1 MGSEM
6 CIRDR
11 LRSKFN
17 STLTGT
23 GSSAFGFVNLTGSVV
38 SVASTTDAAGTNVAI
53 ASTTARSIFVNSQV
67 TDLVTNEMNFVETLL
82 GVGSTTGDTTF
93 MSQSFF
99 DSNQGSFSNNFI
111 GTFGASLSSG
121 VLSLNFTNKGSNA
134 VRVRSNIIGF
144 GYTSAGTETH
154 RFLASGQASG
164 SERTQL
170 FLSLI
175 HI

>member
-1 MGSEM
+1 MDKTGDSDVLRFTPLDKFKFDVDYD
-6 CIRDR
+6 IKL

-82 GVGSTTGDTTF
+82 GVGSTTGD
-93 MSQSFF
+93 
-99 DSNQGSFSNNFI
+99 
-111 GTFGASLSSG
+111 
-121 VLSLNFTNKGSNA
+121 
-134 VRVRSNIIGF
+134 
-144 GYTSAGTETH
+144 
-154 RFLASGQASG
+154 
-164 SERTQL
+164 
-170 FLSLI
+170 LSLI